1 VSPDLG
7 ERRWVLWRRDDNNN
21 RAVMGYFKD
30 RQVAERAAQRYT
42 DRGHK
47 QLYGVDEA

>member
-1 VSPDLG
+1 MHGRESY
-7 ERRWVLWRRDDNNN
+7 

-30 RQVAERAAQRYT
+30 RRVAEYVAQLYT

-47 QLYGVDEA
+47 QLYGVEEAPDGTP